1 MVKSPASD
9 YSWVSVDSTGKSK
22 TFTTATVSAAEL
34 GVAGTYTVTL
44 TITGAASSDA
54 TKKAKDVSAATT
66 VTTVACNGVATFNST
81 LSKCT
86 GTLEAVADTAT
97 GTLAYA
103 WSYTTASNTTPTTIK
118 PVTKSIS
125 ATDVNVDGTYTV
137 SVTITGTTG
146 KDVGT

>member
-1 MVKSPASD
+1 M
-9 YSWVSVDSTGKSK
+9 
-22 TFTTATVSAAEL
+22 
-34 GVAGTYTVTL
+34 TVTGEA
-44 TITGAASSDA
+44 TADS
-54 TKKAKDVSAATT
+54 TKKAKDVSVSTS
-66 VTTVACNGVATFNST
+66 VTTKACNGIATFKST

-103 WSYTTASNTTPTTIK
+103 WSYTTASNSTPTTIK
-118 PVTKSIS
+118 VTAKSIS

-146 KDVGT
+146 KDEGT